1 MTNELPKIL
10 QGKLEFGNKE
20 QIDALKEYYDKLEKN
35 EENIEAGLK
44 KFKVKIHYRGT
55 EILEVWARDKS
66 HAYDVAGEKADEPW
80 DWEIKDIDIIEEVT
94 CRRKLKQ

>member
-1 MTNELPKIL
+1 VTNELPKIL
-10 QGKLEFGNKE
+10 QGKLEFGNRE

-66 HAYDVAGEKADEPW
+66 HADDVARKKADEPW
-80 DWEIKDIDIIEEVT
+80 DWEIRDIDII
-94 CRRKLKQ
+94 KGD